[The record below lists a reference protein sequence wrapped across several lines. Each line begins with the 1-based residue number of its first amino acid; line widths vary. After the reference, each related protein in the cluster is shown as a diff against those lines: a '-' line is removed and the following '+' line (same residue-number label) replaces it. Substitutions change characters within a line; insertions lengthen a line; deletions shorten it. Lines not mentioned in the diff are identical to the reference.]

1 MQLVMKKFRTADAT
15 IESLD
20 LIAEVPRKKILAR
33 ASIWLLV
40 FCIILSIGFTYLYH
54 VEAGKQ
60 TALRMASEW
69 QSVNLSVQII
79 SDEISDAFSDLGYL
93 SRQNELS
100 DLVRGGGAEANRR
113 LGMEYLS
120 FLMTRRVY
128 DQIRFIDADG
138 MEVVRANFN
147 DGNPAL
153 VPAHELQ
160 DKSSRYYFQQAME
173 LEPGQIYLS
182 LFDLNV
188 EGHEVEIPIK
198 PVVRIATPVSDA
210 TGRKRG
216 LVVLNYLGS
225 YLIDKITAAGTASGV
240 NTWLIDSGGYWLKG
254 PERDVEWGFMY
265 TDKHDD
271 TFKQHNPQ
279 AWQRL
284 LESDKGQFYSAGTLF
299 TFDKV
304 YPDLLATHTV
314 TGMINT
320 SEDYHWTVVAT
331 ISESML
337 RADRFDTAQRLLV
350 LYGLI
355 LALLTPVSWL
365 LARLSV
371 KKKALNAAMTK
382 VLDHVPVLI
391 SYVDKDQR
399 LRFNNLAY
407 GQFFGLD
414 PVQLNGSFLVS
425 LMGKDRYQELRPY
438 IERALG
444 GEQVSFQRRITFKEG
459 TRVIDATCVP
469 DINIDGS
476 VRGFFSVINDI
487 TELHEAQER
496 VRQRLFELA
505 HAQRI
510 NIMGEMATEIAHEIN
525 QPITTIVNFSTAC
538 ERSVRSGHWD
548 DAQIVGWI
556 SAIRDHAM
564 RTSEVVRRLR
574 TFLKQGKPEYA
585 PTDINV
591 LIQDVVEWMDGDT
604 HKLNINVSLD
614 LEAGLPNVTADDILL
629 EQVILNLVRNAIEAL
644 SDKQEGAREL
654 IIKSSDCHNGVQ
666 VAVSDNGP
674 GIPKD
679 LDDKIFYSFVTS
691 KEQGLGMG
699 LSVSR
704 SIIEAHGGS
713 LYVDR
718 NTKAMTTFV
727 FTLPTTKEC
736 NHD

>member
-1 MQLVMKKFRTADAT
+1 MKKFKSADAT

-20 LIAEVPRKKILAR
+20 PIAEVPRKEILAR
-33 ASIWLLV
+33 ASVWMLA
-40 FCIILSIGFTYLYH
+40 FCFIISIGFTYLYYA
-54 VEAGKQ
+54 EADKQ
-60 TALRMASEW
+60 TAIRLASEW
-69 QSVNLSVQII
+69 QSINLSVQII
-79 SDEISDAFSDLGYL
+79 SDEVSDAFSDLDFL

-100 DLVRGGGAEANRR
+100 DLLHNGGTEANRR

-128 DQIRFIDADG
+128 DQVRYIGSDG
-138 MEVVRANFN
+138 LEVVRANYN

-153 VPAHELQ
+153 VPPQRLQ
-160 DKSSRYYFQQAME
+160 DKSGRYYFKQAME
-173 LEPGQIYLS
+173 LEPGQMYLS

-188 EGHEVEIPIK
+188 ENREVEMPIK

-225 YLIDKITAAGTASGV
+225 TLIEKINAAGTASGV
-240 NTWLIDSGGYWLKG
+240 NTWLIDSDGYWLKG

-265 TDKHDD
+265 TDKQDN

-279 AWQRL
+279 AWQKL
-284 LESDKGQFYSAGTLF
+284 LATDKGQFYSAGVLF
-299 TFDKV
+299 TFAKV
-304 YPDLLATHTV
+304 YPDLLATGSV
-314 TGMINT
+314 TGMINMP
-320 SEDYHWTVVAT
+320 ENYYWTVIAT
-331 ISESML
+331 ISENML
-337 RADRFDTAQRLLV
+337 RTDNLDTAQQLLV

-355 LALLTPVSWL
+355 LAFLAPISWL

-371 KKKALNAAMTK
+371 RKKALNAAMTK
-382 VLDHVPVLI
+382 VLDNVPVQI
-391 SYVDKDQR
+391 SYVDKNQR
-399 LRFNNLAY
+399 LRFNNQAY

-414 PVQLNGSFLVS
+414 PAQLNGSS
-425 LMGKDRYQELRPY
+425 LESFMGKSGYDDLQPY
-438 IERALG
+438 IERALD
-444 GEQVSFQRRITFKEG
+444 GEQVSFQRRIKF
-459 TRVIDATCVP
+459 RHASAHVINVTYVP
-469 DINIDGS
+469 DINNDGS
-476 VRGFFSVINDI
+476 VRGFFGVINDI

-525 QPITTIVNFSTAC
+525 QPIATIVNFSTAC

-556 SAIRDHAM
+556 TSIRDHAM

-574 TFLKQGKPEYA
+574 TFLKKGEPEYG
-585 PTDINV
+585 PTDINM
-591 LIQDVVEWMDGDT
+591 LIGDVVDWMEGDT
-604 HKLNINVSLD
+604 HKHNISVSLD
-614 LEAGLPNVTADDILL
+614 LEPDLPKVIADDILL
-629 EQVILNLVRNAIEAL
+629 EQVMLNLVRNAIEAL
-644 SDKQEGAREL
+644 SEKQEGNREL
-654 IIKSSDCHNGVQ
+654 LIKSSADNQGVQ

-674 GIPKD
+674 GIPTD
-679 LDDKIFYSFVTS
+679 IDDQIFYSFVTS

-713 LYVDR
+713 LNVDR
-718 NTKAMTTFV
+718 NTAEMTTFV
-727 FTLPTTKEC
+727 FTLPITKGC
-736 NHD
+736 NND